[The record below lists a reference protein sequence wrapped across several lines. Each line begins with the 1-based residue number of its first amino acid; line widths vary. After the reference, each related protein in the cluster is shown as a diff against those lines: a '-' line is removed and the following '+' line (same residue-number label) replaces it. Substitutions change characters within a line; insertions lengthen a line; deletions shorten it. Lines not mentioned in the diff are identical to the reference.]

1 MLRDTIIKKID
12 AFISKKALP
21 NILLYGSSVEEQKF
35 IIDYTMNALYKDKKE
50 KKEHMIYI
58 NCAFGKGIRF
68 IREDLKFFA
77 KSNLDHI
84 TKSIILLFA
93 EELTIDAQSALRR
106 SIEVFHKSTRFFILT
121 QSKHKIMKPI
131 LSRFCIIHIQSASNI
146 KLKDMIS
153 YQTKRATFNKNSI
166 KKICTMLDDTE
177 DNVDIYKKSVEL
189 YHQGIIGLDIIYYIQ
204 SSLKDNFK
212 KYILLTYANRLRKNI
227 KNEIMLLYSLFV
239 FYKMR
244 NKLELENI
252 LIN

>member
-1 MLRDTIIKKID
+1 MIRDAIIEKID
-12 AFISKKALP
+12 LFISKKSLP
-21 NILLYGSSVEEQKF
+21 NILLYGSSVEDQKY
-35 IIDYTMNALYKDKKE
+35 IIDYTMNALYKNKKE

-106 SIEVFHKSTRFFILT
+106 SIEVFHKTTRFFILT

-131 LSRFCIIHIQSASNI
+131 LSRFCIIHIQSLSSN

-153 YQTKRATFNKNSI
+153 YQNRRTTFNQNTI
-166 KKICTMLDDTE
+166 KKTCTMLDNDE
-177 DNVDIYKKSVEL
+177 NIDIYKKGLQL

-204 SSLKDNFK
+204 FCLKDELK
-212 KYILLTYANRLRKNI
+212 KYVLLTYANRIRKNI
-227 KNEIMLLYSLFV
+227 KNEIVLLFSLLV

-244 NKLELENI
+244 NKLDLENI